1 VTCHSITWVALYPD
15 FLPKHSG
22 KYLSSSSLFLWIVNW
37 KANFKCIFCCI
48 SYSCSI
54 SGNPLICP
62 TGSEPECYGTT
73 LMPISMNLNNTPSKE
88 NGMCYPNLIIRFTI
102 YNLLWI
108 DNDSN
113 LITSLAA
120 QPADRPKSHQIALAF
135 GSSVGSVSLIILVF
149 GLFLWW
155 RQRNNQPTFFD
166 VKGV

>member
-1 VTCHSITWVALYPD
+1 
-15 FLPKHSG
+15 
-22 KYLSSSSLFLWIVNW
+22 
-37 KANFKCIFCCI
+37 
-48 SYSCSI
+48 
-54 SGNPLICP
+54 
-62 TGSEPECYGTT
+62 
-73 LMPISMNLNNTPSKE
+73 MPISMNLNNTPSKE

-113 LITSLAA
+113 LTTSLAA